1 MREAVYTRESIYGL
15 NTKGQDA
22 VPPSSFNSSPM
33 FAIFMAS
40 LRKATHSSPRHAS
53 HVHLRRAQPCISAR
67 TAVQPPPLPPR
78 SPTHAHYLTQRCR
91 LARTPSRAGELA
103 SPHTTCPKASAYL
116 PRRQNCATPWQTL
129 LTSRGTPTTSVLPCD
144 TMHDHTTKTE
154 PKAAGPTLEINNQTK
169 ATLTSNVSEPP

>member
-1 MREAVYTRESIYGL
+1 M
-15 NTKGQDA
+15 
-22 VPPSSFNSSPM
+22 
-33 FAIFMAS
+33 
-40 LRKATHSSPRHAS
+40 
-53 HVHLRRAQPCISAR
+53 HLRRAQPCTLAR